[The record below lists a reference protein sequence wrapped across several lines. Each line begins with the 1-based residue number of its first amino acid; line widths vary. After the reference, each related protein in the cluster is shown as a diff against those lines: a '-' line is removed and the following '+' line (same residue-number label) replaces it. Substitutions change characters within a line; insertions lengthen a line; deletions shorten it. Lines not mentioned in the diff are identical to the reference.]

1 MRSMRSFLMAVPMS
15 LVAAPLLAQDAPPA
29 SGGTLMSLQ
38 TNLMFWTLLIFL
50 VLFFL
55 LTKLAFKP
63 ITAAVEAREKSL
75 EDALAAAKRDRE
87 EAAQLLADHK
97 KQIDAARGEAQK
109 VIADARTT
117 AEKMR
122 SDLLEKARA
131 EQQAT
136 IERAAQEIQR
146 EKERAVAELR
156 HAAVEMAILGASRV
170 IEENLDSDKN
180 RRLVEQ
186 FLSTVQP
193 PRGIA

>member
-1 MRSMRSFLMAVPMS
+1 MRSMRSFLMAVPMT
-15 LVAAPLLAQDAPPA
+15 LVAAPLLAQDAPAP
-29 SGGTLMSLQ
+29 GGTLMSLQ

-55 LTKLAFKP
+55 LSKLAFKP

-75 EDALAAAKRDRE
+75 EEALAAAKRDRE
-87 EAAQLLADHK
+87 EAAQLLADHR

-109 VIADARTT
+109 LIADARET

-122 SDLLEKARA
+122 NDLLEKARA

-136 IERAAQEIQR
+136 VERAAQEIQR

-156 HAAVEMAILGASRV
+156 REAVEMAILGASRV

-193 PRGIA
+193 PKGIA

>member
-1 MRSMRSFLMAVPMS
+1 
-15 LVAAPLLAQDAPPA
+15 D
-29 SGGTLMSLQ
+29 
-38 TNLMFWTLLIFL
+38 
-50 VLFFL
+50 
-55 LTKLAFKP
+55 
-63 ITAAVEAREKSL
+63 
-75 EDALAAAKRDRE
+75 AKRDRE
-87 EAAQLLADHK
+87 EAGRLLADHK
-97 KQIDAARGEAQK
+97 QQIDAARGEAQK

-122 SDLLEKARA
+122 NDLLEKARA

-136 IERAAQEIQR
+136 IERAAQEIRR

-156 HAAVEMAILGASRV
+156 REAVELAILGASRV

-186 FLSTVQP
+186 FLATVQR

>member
-1 MRSMRSFLMAVPMS
+1 MRSFRLPLAMLAATIP
-15 LVAAPLLAQDAPPA
+15 APLLAQQKAPP
-29 SGGTLMSLQ
+29 GGTLMSLQ
-38 TNLMFWTLLIFL
+38 SNLMFWTLIIFL
-50 VLFFL
+50 VLFYL

-63 ITAAVEAREKSL
+63 LTAAVEAREKSL
-75 EDALAAAKRDRE
+75 EEALAAAKRDRE
-87 EAAQLLADHK
+87 EAGRLLADHK
-97 KQIDAARGEAQK
+97 QQIDAARGEAQK

-122 SDLLEKARA
+122 NDLLEKARA

-136 IERAAQEIQR
+136 IERAAQEIRR

-156 HAAVEMAILGASRV
+156 REAVELAILGASRV

-186 FLSTVQP
+186 FLATVQR

>member
-1 MRSMRSFLMAVPMS
+1 MTLA
-15 LVAAPLLAQDAPPA
+15 AAPLLAQDATEG
-29 SGGTLMSLQ
+29 SGTLMSLQ

-55 LTKLAFKP
+55 LSKLAFKP

-75 EDALAAAKRDRE
+75 EEALAAAKRDRD
-87 EAAQLLADHK
+87 EAARLLADHK
-97 KQIDAARGEAQK
+97 QQLDAARGEAQK
-109 VIADARTT
+109 VIADARAV
-117 AEKMR
+117 AEKLR
-122 SDLLEKARA
+122 NDVLEKSRA
-131 EQQAT
+131 EQTAI

-156 HAAVEMAILGASRV
+156 REAVEMAILGASRV

-186 FLSTVQP
+186 FLSTVRAP
-193 PRGIA
+193 KGMA

>member
-1 MRSMRSFLMAVPMS
+1 MRSMRSFLMAVPMT
-15 LVAAPLLAQDAPPA
+15 LVAAPLLAQDATE
-29 SGGTLMSLQ
+29 SSGTLMSLQ

-87 EAAQLLADHK
+87 EAAHLLAEHK
-97 KQIDAARGEAQK
+97 AQIDAARGEAQK
-109 VIADARTT
+109 VMADARAT

-122 SDLLEKARA
+122 NDMLEKSRA
-131 EQQAT
+131 EQSAI

-146 EKERAVAELR
+146 EKERAVADLR
-156 HAAVEMAILGASRV
+156 REAVELAIAGASRV

-180 RRLVEQ
+180 RRLVES
-186 FLSTVQP
+186 FLSTIKP
-193 PRGIA
+193 PKAIS